1 MTFAKP
7 TGDAVDEIQLTNMQT
22 YTRAFLEDGT
32 PLLPM
37 ARGFLQKKSKKGKG
51 RWLTRW
57 MELRGPYLMYWHSVK
72 QAMTEIPGQVQMP
85 VGAYDMR
92 RIQEIVMDATGKR
105 CNCDIVSSLEA

>member
-7 TGDAVDEIQLTNMQT
+7 GDVVDEIQLTSMQT
-22 YTRAFLEDGT
+22 YTKAFLEDGT

-37 ARGFLQKKSKKGKG
+37 ARGFLQKKAKKGKG

-57 MELRGPYLMYWHSVK
+57 MELRGPYLMYWDSVK

-85 VGAYDMR
+85 AGAYDMR

-105 CNCDIVSSLEA
+105 CDGVT